1 MKTRLRGILQAALLV
16 GWAAFLLLRPQRA
29 AQAVAEGLA
38 LCAGAVLPALF
49 PFFVCTGMLN
59 ALGLTQRFANA
70 VCAAPA
76 RLLGV
81 SRDGA
86 AVWAAGLLGGYPA
99 GAQSAAEGYREERLS
114 AAEAAHL
121 ARIANNAGPGFVF
134 SMAGAGIFGSP
145 GAGLALWLC
154 QLMSAVL
161 LGVLL
166 RGSAPRP
173 QCAAAKQADAKPLP
187 FSAALTRAVKNAGSV
202 SLSVC
207 MMVVT
212 FRVLCGALDT
222 VLPAETPTALRIIL
236 SGVLELSGGT
246 ALLAHA
252 ALPRVGAFALC
263 SFLLAFG
270 GVGVAAQV
278 ASVMQDAGL
287 RVHGYL
293 RAKLLQ
299 GTLAA
304 ILSLPAGL
312 FLFADRQDAARLT
325 ALYAAA
331 GTICIIFRKVM
342 TGNLRA
348 KRV

>member
-1 MKTRLRGILQAALLV
+1 MKTRLRGILQAALLA
-16 GWAAFLLLRPQRA
+16 GWAAFLLLRPQQA

-38 LCAGAVLPALF
+38 L
-49 PFFVCTGMLN
+49 
-59 ALGLTQRFANA
+59 
-70 VCAAPA
+70 
-76 RLLGV
+76 
-81 SRDGA
+81 
-86 AVWAAGLLGGYPA
+86 
-99 GAQSAAEGYREERLS
+99 
-114 AAEAAHL
+114 
-121 ARIANNAGPGFVF
+121 
-134 SMAGAGIFGSP
+134 
-145 GAGLALWLC
+145 WLC
-154 QLMSAVL
+154 QLTSAVL

-173 QCAAAKQADAKPLP
+173 QCAAAKQAGARPLP
-187 FSAALTRAVKNAGSV
+187 FSAAFTRAVKTAGSV

-207 MMVVT
+207 MIVVT

-222 VLPAETPTALRIIL
+222 VLPAETPVILRIFL

-246 ALLAHA
+246 ALLAQA
-252 ALPRVGAFALC
+252 ALPRVSAFALC
-263 SFLLAFG
+263 SFFLAFG

-299 GTLAA
+299 GVLAA

-312 FLFADRQDAARLT
+312 FLFADRQNAARLA

-331 GTICIIFRKVM
+331 GTICFIFRKVM
-342 TGNLRA
+342 AGNLRA

>member
-1 MKTRLRGILQAALLV
+1 
-16 GWAAFLLLRPQRA
+16 
-29 AQAVAEGLA
+29 
-38 LCAGAVLPALF
+38 
-49 PFFVCTGMLN
+49 
-59 ALGLTQRFANA
+59 
-70 VCAAPA
+70 
-76 RLLGV
+76 
-81 SRDGA
+81 
-86 AVWAAGLLGGYPA
+86 
-99 GAQSAAEGYREERLS
+99 
-114 AAEAAHL
+114 
-121 ARIANNAGPGFVF
+121 
-134 SMAGAGIFGSP
+134 MAGAGIFGSP

-161 LGVLL
+161 LGIFL
-166 RGSAPRP
+166 RRSAPRP

-222 VLPAETPTALRIIL
+222 VLPAETPTVLRIIL

-342 TGNLRA
+342 AGNLRA